1 MSIDVHT
8 TNAKKVNSVV
18 KVHVKATSDR
28 LFVRKEP
35 QSEGAML
42 QTVLGLKRWRCCRRM
57 KLQVPSLVGRTRC
70 SVRSL
75 ILAMTSANSIAG
87 RAQESCFTVHRNG
100 IKIAFHTTAQGR
112 HQKRRLPRD
121 DSLSCCRSN
130 TLERR
135 TEWSCFVLRAL
146 FCAGLWSAVYLRC
159 PKVTLQL
166 PEHFA
171 FRVPTR
177 TGSWQPS
184 PRHYMV
190 RDDVW

>member
-100 IKIAFHTTAQGR
+100 IKIAFHTQPRGAIKRDAFQETTAFPVAEATLSRGEQNGPVSCYV
-112 HQKRRLPRD
+112 LCL
-121 DSLSCCRSN
+121 SLI
-130 TLERR
+130 
-135 TEWSCFVLRAL
+135 
-146 FCAGLWSAVYLRC
+146 
-159 PKVTLQL
+159 
-166 PEHFA
+166 HI
-171 FRVPTR
+171 
-177 TGSWQPS
+177 
-184 PRHYMV
+184 
-190 RDDVW
+190 